1 MSASASELARA
12 HYLDKPHRSTFGTAS
27 MPLRRKE
34 SRPFSVTLDGPL
46 SVLRGRNAVCWH
58 LTAFIALDARYL
70 DIIVGIP
77 TLEV

>member
-1 MSASASELARA
+1 MVSTKPTQQSGGLVRRLLRA
-12 HYLDKPHRSTFGTAS
+12 QPGT
-27 MPLRRKE
+27 RRC
-34 SRPFSVTLDGPL
+34 
-46 SVLRGRNAVCWH
+46 GRNAVCWH